1 MGSHVQF
8 SSSPVT
14 GQTPSHRHPTISYWG
29 LVLMMFLIVVL
40 GEKSPHTRKNTP
52 ARLLIR
58 LMASKE
64 QIIRNQGFL
73 QNEKAF

>member
-1 MGSHVQF
+1 
-8 SSSPVT
+8 
-14 GQTPSHRHPTISYWG
+14 
-29 LVLMMFLIVVL
+29 MMFLIVVL